1 MLFRLDPLP
10 PSLVTQDHL
19 RLDWIACPRELALD
33 AERGIALSD
42 TAFLDGKPFHRV
54 AFTEIAFDLT
64 IPAERFVF
72 DAPAGEEV
80 RDVGEVYGSREQEPI
95 HVIAA
100 SAGFTVLAATRL
112 SPEWTV
118 MGRRTEAHERSG
130 TPENVHLYYGSG
142 NGSIQL
148 NVNQTAAGAAA
159 EALPAPDGTGWRSE
173 RRDGTDYG
181 VWEPSGDDCPMAR
194 QLLFEREGTRVQIM
208 SSTLGAEA
216 LISFA
221 TTFAPAPTEWSPPT
235 V

>member
-1 MLFRLDPLP
+1 MLLRLDPLP

-19 RLDWIACPRELALD
+19 RLHWSASPRELVLD
-33 AERGIALSD
+33 AERSIALSD
-42 TAFLDGKPFHRV
+42 TAFLDGEPFHRV
-54 AFTEIAFDLT
+54 TFTEIAFDLP

-72 DAPAGEEV
+72 HAPAGEEV
-80 RDVGEVYGSREQEPI
+80 RDIGQVYGSREQEPI

-112 SPEWTV
+112 GPEWTV

-159 EALPAPDGTGWRSE
+159 EALLAPDGTEWRIE

-181 VWEPSGDDCPMAR
+181 SGSRAAR
-194 QLLFEREGTRVQIM
+194 TGRWHAR
-208 SSTLGAEA
+208 SSSSVRG
-216 LISFA
+216 
-221 TTFAPAPTEWSPPT
+221 PACRS
-235 V
+235 